1 MSTEWFILRAN
12 GAVGPY
18 TGDALKALAADGK
31 IGQSDLIRKGR
42 DGKSFPASSVKGL
55 FQRENSVATGSTEPR
70 LSPAAPDTTLEW
82 YYGKD
87 GNRLGPVRWSRLR
100 SLADARRLAPSDLVW
115 REGFSG
121 WVPAA
126 QIEGLFVSTEKIAA
140 AIKVP
145 PPIPSKVHVA
155 RQNASPNQLAD
166 RSEPFF
172 VPTKG
177 RGLGRFLPS
186 AVLPKLS
193 NPGYAIGLT
202 VLIFLLLVLVRNSSF
217 SAAVSFG
224 LAFVIYFDAAANKI
238 GVVAPRKWF
247 SANMSAG
254 MWATM
259 TVLLWPFI
267 LPAYLLN
274 RPHLIQ
280 GAMKNP
286 QTSGAMKL
294 KLGVLGA
301 LAALFLLASFGQS
314 DNGLSNPP
322 VGQANLSGAVAGRA
336 AQAQQRAIGGIPAP
350 ANGANAPVETKKW
363 GYIEKAGKIVIP
375 FQFEEA
381 GRFSE
386 GLAAAKK
393 EGRWGYIDPKGNVA
407 IAFQYTSADDFSQGV
422 AFVIQDKTRLCI
434 DRNAKTVFQL
444 AAGLRVSQGF
454 TDGRAVV
461 ANDDA
466 KVEDGKIV
474 DGTGLQGLIDR
485 EGKIAVR
492 PQFRMIARFS
502 EERAVVVTDTREAGT
517 WEGLIDPD
525 GNYVVPLSKN
535 LHFDSQVGYRDG
547 LIPFK
552 RSVKHAAGLAGET
565 GGFMNRDGHV
575 VMNCPHGILP
585 VTDSAADF
593 RISGFSDGLAAF
605 VRMMSAAERR
615 GNLLRVERGL
625 PANMP
630 EGFTQCGYL
639 DRSGSVVIQPQ
650 FDWPFGLSA
659 FSEGVAAV
667 KKGDKWGYIDKTG
680 HFVIEP
686 RFYSATLFKD
696 GLARVEVEQAYFV
709 GGKRIDEKYGMID
722 HNGGFVAKTYP
733 NMVDFSV
740 GLAAVQEPS
749 R

>member
-1 MSTEWFILRAN
+1 
-12 GAVGPY
+12 
-18 TGDALKALAADGK
+18 
-31 IGQSDLIRKGR
+31 
-42 DGKSFPASSVKGL
+42 
-55 FQRENSVATGSTEPR
+55 
-70 LSPAAPDTTLEW
+70 
-82 YYGKD
+82 
-87 GNRLGPVRWSRLR
+87 LR
-100 SLADARRLAPSDLVW
+100 SLADARQLAPSDLVW
-115 REGFSG
+115 REGFSE

-126 QIEGLFVSTEKIAA
+126 QIDGLFVSTEKIAA

-155 RQNASPNQLAD
+155 RQDASPNQLAH

-172 VPTKG
+172 VPTEG

-186 AVLPKLS
+186 AVLSKLS

-202 VLIFLLLVLVRNSSF
+202 VLIFLLLVLVRNGSF

-224 LAFVIYFDAAANKI
+224 LAFVIYFDTAANKV
-238 GVVAPRKWF
+238 GVIQPRKWF
-247 SANMSAG
+247 TANMSAG

-259 TVLLWPFI
+259 TVLLWPLI

-280 GAMKNP
+280 GAMRNP

-314 DNGLSNPP
+314 NGLTNSPG
-322 VGQANLSGAVAGRA
+322 GQANLPGTVAGRA
-336 AQAQQRAIGGIPAP
+336 GQAQQRAIREIPAP
-350 ANGANAPVETKKW
+350 ANGATTSVEAKKW
-363 GYIEKAGKIVIP
+363 GYIDKSGKLVIP

-386 GLAAAKK
+386 GLATAKK

-407 IAFQYTSADDFSQGV
+407 IAFQYTSADDFSEGV
-422 AFVIQDKTRLCI
+422 AFVTQDKTRLCI
-434 DRNAKTVFQL
+434 DRNAKTVFHL

-461 ANDDA
+461 GNDDA

-492 PQFRMIARFS
+492 PQFRMIGRFS
-502 EERAVVVTDTREAGT
+502 EERAVIVTDTREAGT

-552 RSVKHAAGLAGET
+552 RSVKHAAGLADET

-575 VMNCPHGILP
+575 VMNCPHGIRP

-615 GNLLRVERGL
+615 GNLIRVERGL
-625 PANMP
+625 PTDMP

-639 DRSGSVVIQPQ
+639 DRSGRVAIQPQ

-659 FSEGVAAV
+659 FSEGLAAV
-667 KKGDKWGYIDKTG
+667 KKGDKWGYIDKKG

-696 GLARVEVEQAYFV
+696 GLARVEVEQSYFV
-709 GGKRIDEKYGMID
+709 GGKRVDEKYGVID
-722 HNGGFVAKTYP
+722 HNGRFVVDPKTYP
-733 NMVDFSV
+733 NMVDFSE